1 MYLFL
6 NNIRLHA
13 IVLVLVKTTAAV
25 IPRAGSVQSRSG
37 FVRFC
42 RRRRI
47 LLHAII
53 PVLPQTT
60 AAVIPRPG
68 SVQSRSGF
76 VRFCRRRRI
85 LLHAIIPVLP
95 QTTAAVILRPGSVQF
110 RLRSFLSGVKRH
122 QSRPELSFLQHQTT
136 QAPSDSISCRPD
148 CINPCRASSL
158 LAPYL
163 FDPVPARSNDGI
175 LPTLF

>member
-1 MYLFL
+1 MFLFL

-53 PVLPQTT
+53 PVLPQTA
-60 AAVIPRPG
+60 AAVIP
-68 SVQSRSGF
+68 
-76 VRFCRRRRI
+76 
-85 LLHAIIPVLP
+85 
-95 QTTAAVILRPGSVQF
+95 RPGSVQF
-110 RLRSFLSGVKRH
+110 RLRSFLSRW
-122 QSRPELSFLQHQTT
+122 RQTT
-136 QAPSDSISCRPD
+136 
-148 CINPCRASSL
+148 
-158 LAPYL
+158 
-163 FDPVPARSNDGI
+163 PVPSRVIVSAAPNDAGTVRFHFRAGPTASI
-175 LPTLF
+175 RAVPLHCSPRTCSIPFRLGQTTDSAVCETFTGASFQLP